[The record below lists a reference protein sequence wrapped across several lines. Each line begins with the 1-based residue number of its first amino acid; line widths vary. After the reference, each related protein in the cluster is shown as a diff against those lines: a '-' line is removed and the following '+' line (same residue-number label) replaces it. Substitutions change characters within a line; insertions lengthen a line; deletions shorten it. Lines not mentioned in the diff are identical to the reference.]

1 MRYRSCLWFTW
12 RVFCWQTPRPPSMS
26 RHNTYNDQKAR
37 KTYLTFSIYFLNF
50 PEIVSWKI
58 GPFFFATAPYFA
70 KSSIHLWSICGSSFC
85 ANSLHW
91 KKFSF
96 SGGCHLSGRTAQSKV
111 SSRAAAK
118 DNRTNSLAPESTEH
132 SSSFLR
138 CCDIMDETH
147 LLSLTSNIGM
157 KQNGVYV
164 KDSQCLGILFEFF
177 EFPLICFH
185 SKKLYKI

>member
-1 MRYRSCLWFTW
+1 MRNLPSIYDPW
-12 RVFCWQTPRPPSMS
+12 VFCLCKLAT
-26 RHNTYNDQKAR
+26 QK
-37 KTYLTFSIYFLNF
+37 I
-50 PEIVSWKI
+50 
-58 GPFFFATAPYFA
+58 
-70 KSSIHLWSICGSSFC
+70 
-85 ANSLHW
+85 
-91 KKFSF
+91 KKNSF
-96 SGGCHLSGRTAQSKV
+96 SGGHLSGRTAQSKV
-111 SSRAAAK
+111 SIRAAAK
-118 DNRTNSLAPESTEH
+118 DNHTNSLAPESTEH

-147 LLSLTSNIGM
+147 LLSLTSNLGM

>member
-1 MRYRSCLWFTW
+1 M
-12 RVFCWQTPRPPSMS
+12 
-26 RHNTYNDQKAR
+26 YN
-37 KTYLTFSIYFLNF
+37 
-50 PEIVSWKI
+50 
-58 GPFFFATAPYFA
+58 
-70 KSSIHLWSICGSSFC
+70 GSSLC
-85 ANSLHW
+85 NPYSVLGYSHIKK
-91 KKFSF
+91 KKFSTCQEEQHKAR
-96 SGGCHLSGRTAQSKV
+96 S
-111 SSRAAAK
+111 AAAK

-147 LLSLTSNIGM
+147 LLSLTSNLGM